1 MDLSLRWC
9 GFHRVISQVPR
20 WRWRTWILFGT
31 RPLICQ
37 LQSQSMPVWRH
48 HHLTICCKMWW
59 IVMFFLVGDNMFM
72 ASWVLFWERFWCF
85 NSSTVYINLLF
96 HSLDAEH
103 SPPTANATKTERLR
117 LTSQSVAGC
126 VRSSFLEAI
135 VGSPKADASKI
146 DPWLKG
152 PAENLGQQKGHR
164 VHSSTFGACLMFALS
179 WGETRMAC
187 VWGGDSTSCPVH
199 LGVSKGWHCLGWKQ
213 TTHRHIALAFFW
225 STCLRMTSYH
235 MWHDITWLWQKHWIF
250 LGELLYE
257 LWILAMWYPLY
268 IPLVLPWQAEA
279 EGLEQWKELMHLIC
293 SLESS
298 LVSLE
303 KIVQFIYP
311 SVFLNRPGNRYSL
324 WMFTDIILYN
334 SYIFIPNPRR

>member
-1 MDLSLRWC
+1 
-9 GFHRVISQVPR
+9 
-20 WRWRTWILFGT
+20 
-31 RPLICQ
+31 
-37 LQSQSMPVWRH
+37 
-48 HHLTICCKMWW
+48 
-59 IVMFFLVGDNMFM
+59 M
-72 ASWVLFWERFWCF
+72 ASWVLLWDGFWCF
-85 NSSTVYINLLF
+85 NSSTVYKLTFSLF
-96 HSLDAEH
+96 GCWAFSTYSECNKNWA
-103 SPPTANATKTERLR
+103 

-152 PAENLGQQKGHR
+152 PAENHR
-164 VHSSTFGACLMFALS
+164 ATEGAPCSFVNVWCLFDVCTILAGDS
-179 WGETRMAC
+179 PS
-187 VWGGDSTSCPVH
+187 WGGDSTSCPVH

-213 TTHRHIALAFFW
+213 TSHRHIALAFW
-225 STCLRMTSYH
+225 STCLRITSYH
-235 MWHDITWLWQKHWIF
+235 VWHDITWLWQKHWIF

-303 KIVQFIYP
+303 KNVQFILPFFKSPRQQIQFMDVY
-311 SVFLNRPGNRYSL
+311 GY
-324 WMFTDIILYN
+324 
-334 SYIFIPNPRR
+334 YIV